1 MATSLTGRW
10 NRYDTVPAGRS
21 NASVAARTAEPI
33 ARRQIKP
40 YLLSTSGESP
50 SRYQIPCIL
59 SPRGRRQHRP
69 CPCAESIP
77 FRLPHGQTGAHEP
90 VSGLPERANLV
101 RHWLIWALRAPVSLP
116 EGRRTVLSVRQF
128 GDVAQT
134 RLPFMPTAA
143 FAANRPPRPF
153 PVHQT
158 CKGIID
164 HGERDVKFVIR
175 SFSDTSIR

>member
-1 MATSLTGRW
+1 MPLLLHGRLNLSLDDKLSRICCRLRE
-10 NRYDTVPAGRS
+10 NRHLDTRFCAFCRPGGEEAAPPLPPALTPS
-21 NASVAARTAEPI
+21 FFAS
-33 ARRQIKP
+33 
-40 YLLSTSGESP
+40 
-50 SRYQIPCIL
+50 
-59 SPRGRRQHRP
+59 
-69 CPCAESIP
+69 
-77 FRLPHGQTGAHEP
+77 PHGQTGAHEP
-90 VSGLPERANLV
+90 VSGLPERAILV
-101 RHWLIWALRAPVSLP
+101 RHWLIWALRAPASLP